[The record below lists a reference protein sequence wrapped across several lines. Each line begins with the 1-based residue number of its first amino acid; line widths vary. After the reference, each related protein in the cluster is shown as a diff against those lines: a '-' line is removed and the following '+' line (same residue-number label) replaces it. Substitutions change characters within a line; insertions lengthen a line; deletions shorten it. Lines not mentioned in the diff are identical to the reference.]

1 MTGEFQSFAK
11 IPRLI
16 RECIC
21 TEKLDGSNSQVLI
34 EPSYKP
40 REDAIMSV
48 KAEVTI
54 YSIHPDEP
62 LERSTSCHTLYH
74 NVYAGS
80 RSKWLKPNKQQDNHG
95 FAQWVYDHVTE
106 LVRIFGLGRV
116 YGEWWGQGINRGY
129 GLTEKRFS
137 IFNPDFEFKTDP
149 KGLVSKVPVLYR
161 GLFDTTKI
169 EEILNTL
176 REKGSVAVPNYMK
189 PEGLVCYH
197 LAGGHLYKRT
207 CENDAQWK
215 GEQNG

>member
-1 MTGEFQSFAK
+1 MAGEFQPFAK
-11 IPRLI
+11 IPRLM
-16 RECIC
+16 RECVV
-21 TEKLDGSNSQVLI
+21 TEKIDGSNAQILI
-34 EPSYKP
+34 ELSYKP
-40 REDAIMSV
+40 REDAIAFV
-48 KAEVTI
+48 EAEIDINVPI
-54 YSIHPDEP
+54 DQNWCIHGVYFN
-62 LERSTSCHTLYH
+62 L
-74 NVYAGS
+74 YAGS

-95 FAQWVYDHVTE
+95 FAQWVVDHASKLVT
-106 LVRIFGLGRV
+106 IFGIGRF

-149 KGLVSKVPVLYR
+149 KGLVSKVPLLYK
-161 GLFDTTKI
+161 GLFDTAKI